1 MNPCRCLKRWRE
13 TERRTMK
20 KLYYVH
26 THVGTFETWATSAKK
41 ALANVRWRVY
51 GGRCDA
57 KTKYWE
63 AVEA

>member
-1 MNPCRCLKRWRE
+1 
-13 TERRTMK
+13 MK
-20 KLYYVH
+20 TRYIVY
-26 THVGTFETWATSAKK
+26 THVGRFETWATSPEK

>member
-1 MNPCRCLKRWRE
+1 
-13 TERRTMK
+13 MK

-26 THVGTFETWATSAKK
+26 THVGTFETWATSEKK

-63 AVEA
+63 VVEA